1 MEVKVTAEKLEK
13 RKKRAKRAK
22 IILLLLIAVITF
34 AYIILGIIYNGGRF
48 TITLDPN
55 FSIKSGIV
63 MYENIETKDK
73 KNRLYA
79 KEVDF
84 MDNISIK
91 WISPNVDNEGDGAHN
106 GDNYIAYT
114 FYLENEGPEIMN
126 YWMECT
132 IDDVIRNV
140 DEAIRIMV
148 ILNGERTVYAKPMLL
163 TGEAEVDTEKF
174 YSSKLPV
181 LRERRDFKPG
191 DIDRYTVVVW
201 IEGDDPDCM
210 DNLIGGEIKMH
221 IDFREEHIEQEE
233 KDLGEVYE

>member
-1 MEVKVTAEKLEK
+1 MEVKVTAKKLK
-13 RKKRAKRAK
+13 NRKERAKRAK
-22 IILLLLIAVITF
+22 IILIILIVLFTI

-79 KEVDF
+79 KEIDF

-91 WISPNVDNEGDGAHN
+91 WINPDVDNEGDGSHN
-106 GDNYIAYT
+106 GQNYIAYT
-114 FYLENEGPEIMN
+114 FYLENEGPEVMD

-140 DEAIRIMV
+140 DEAVRIMV
-148 ILNGERTVYAKPMLL
+148 IQNGEKTVYAKPMLL
-163 TGEAEVDTEKF
+163 TGEAEEGTEKF
-174 YSSKLPV
+174 YSSNINI
-181 LRERRDFKPG
+181 LRERKSFSPG
-191 DIDRYTVVVW
+191 NIDKYTIVVW

-221 IDFREEHIEQEE
+221 IDFREEHIKQEDGKE
-233 KDLGEVYE
+233 GEVYE